1 MDSLSELLDPSD
13 WLQTSLP
20 QLTPLESGLRCQVC
34 KDFYDTPMIT
44 SCSHTFCSLCIR
56 RCLTSDGKCP
66 ACRSPDQEIR
76 LRRNWSVQ
84 EIVDAFRHARPT
96 LIQLVTTQSSTRKE
110 KNDNKEKRKYP
121 ELDVNVSDGMN
132 QCATKK
138 RPLRQTAKALKPSE
152 ERSKVAV
159 DNIQATDVEFGLS
172 SLRIYIITH
181 IVDQY

>member
-96 LIQLVTTQSSTRKE
+96 LIQLVTTQSSTHKE
-110 KNDNKEKRKYP
+110 KNGINEKRKYS
-121 ELDVNVSDGMN
+121 ELDVNPGDGMN
-132 QCATKK
+132 QGATKK
-138 RPLRQTAKALKPSE
+138 KPSRQTANALKPYE
-152 ERSKVAV
+152 DRSTYAIH
-159 DNIQATDVEFGLS
+159 NFQATDVESGLS
-172 SLRIYIITH
+172 SLRI
-181 IVDQY
+181 